1 MPVSLFD
8 RIPGSRC
15 PRIAAVA
22 LIVLLAACGG
32 KPAPDAA
39 GEAASVPPPQPT
51 AVAPPV
57 GADTDAPAA
66 GSDTFGG
73 DGSAIQLDPLDG
85 QDVADAALPGELSC
99 GFLRDGASLLYAI
112 GTVASEDPALGL
124 VKVSGVVEQV
134 RAPGGY
140 DGILDNPT
148 FTGRGMTLRIRT
160 TGPAIGGGES
170 PPRPA
175 TLTYQ
180 RADGASRSFEGQ
192 WQCGP

>member
-15 PRIAAVA
+15 PRIAALA
-22 LIVLLAACGG
+22 SMVLLVACGRE
-32 KPAPDAA
+32 PTPDA
-39 GEAASVPPPQPT
+39 GVEAAPVPPPQPT

-57 GADTDAPAA
+57 DGGSDGPAA
-66 GSDTFGG
+66 DSDTIGG